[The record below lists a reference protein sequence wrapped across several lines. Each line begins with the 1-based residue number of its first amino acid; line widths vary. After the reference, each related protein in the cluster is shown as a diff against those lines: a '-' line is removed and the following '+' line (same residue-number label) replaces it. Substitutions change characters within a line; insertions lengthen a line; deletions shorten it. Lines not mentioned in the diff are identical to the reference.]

1 MATDK
6 LVDFDHV
13 TDYISREAALA
24 CFSDWIDRYGHEHT
38 ADEMVEYQRIEELP
52 AADVRPMVRGKWE
65 KHEDFDTYGG
75 GRFVEWVCSEC
86 DKRLRGDWVIR
97 NSHIEETPTENFCP
111 NCGANMRGE
120 HCSQLRDGTEGG

>member
-1 MATDK
+1 MEN
-6 LVDFDHV
+6 
-13 TDYISREAALA
+13 DYIKR
-24 CFSDWIDRYGHEHT
+24 SDAIKTICGDCEYYSTNDCEDCRLDRLT
-38 ADEMVEYQRIEELP
+38 KIP

-97 NSHIEETPTENFCP
+97 NSHIEETPTENYCP
-111 NCGANMRGE
+111 NCGADMTPPSNGE
-120 HCSQLRDGTEGG
+120 K